1 MDIRSYISNLV
12 EKSIYPTMKM
22 LFSVSSDKI
31 VDAINKKEQKVVNPA
46 DISEPIVAQ
55 IQALEKTVSESRV
68 ESIVVKN
75 IADAKIDL
83 SGLVQAFKD
92 EIAKLDREVVVN
104 QGDVNVDVSSVVK
117 AIEKMEK
124 SIPKME
130 KQEVI
135 DYTMMFSDMMDI
147 MEKSRPSEDVVE
159 AITKLASQQGKDI
172 TLLAEWL
179 KVIAEKEG
187 EDFPSFK
194 FDDDGRLLVNVN
206 IRGGGGGGTSGGGA
220 TDVSALATS
229 AKQDILNEVV
239 HAEDTPHVT
248 GDKGVPLWG
257 VRVDAFP
264 PDGGV
269 FGADGDYTP
278 IATNYKGDVKVVPQN
293 TSGAS
298 INPATEETLDN
309 LRDNIGQ
316 TTDTSPAGPDEN
328 GTISAKLRWLNTNQ
342 YQMMADLG
350 DLKAETIGMRSDLA
364 TYDTN
369 IKSVDGRTVVQQ
381 MTMSFASVTSGDV
394 LVPTSGYKLRIYG
407 VQFSSDVDLT
417 AFEIRPGAGGT
428 SFWKQLVAKTGG
440 LYAFNNGD
448 KYKELATDETLYAII
463 NNGGALAGN
472 VQVNVIYTELV

>member
-22 LFSVSSDKI
+22 LFSASSDKI

-55 IQALEKTVSESRV
+55 IQALGKTVSESRV

-135 DYTMMFSDMMDI
+135 DYTLMFSQMMDI
-147 MEKSRPSEDVVE
+147 MEKPRTSEDVVE
-159 AITKLASQQGKDI
+159 AITRLASQQGKDI

-187 EDFPSFK
+187 EDFPNFK

-220 TDVSALATS
+220 TDVSALA
-229 AKQDILNEVV
+229 K
-239 HAEDTPHVT
+239 
-248 GDKGVPLWG
+248 
-257 VRVDAFP
+257 
-264 PDGGV
+264 
-269 FGADGDYTP
+269 
-278 IATNYKGDVKVVPQN
+278 
-293 TSGAS
+293 
-298 INPATEETLDN
+298 ETTLGN
-309 LRDNIGQ
+309 LRDNVGL
-316 TTDTSPAGPDEN
+316 TTDAIPVGPDEN

-342 YQMMADLG
+342 YQMMADTGDIRASLLG
-350 DLKAETIGMRSDLA
+350 FRSDFQTHIA
-364 TYDTN
+364 TLPPVYIKKIDEALPYTYIGEANVAITGDAAQWRIKRIDDTN
-369 IKSVDGRTVVQQ
+369 DPDS
-381 MTMSFASVTSGDV
+381 
-394 LVPTSGYKLRIYG
+394 
-407 VQFSSDVDLT
+407 
-417 AFEIRPGAGGT
+417 
-428 SFWKQLVAKTGG
+428 
-440 LYAFNNGD
+440 
-448 KYKELATDETLYAII
+448 ETLYA
-463 NNGGALAGN
+463 GTGAFD
-472 VQVNVIYTELV
+472 QVWDNRASLTYN